1 VRLLEKQAILK
12 ADCIEQLF
20 RQWHEAYCQQNKKG
34 HHDILRSF
42 EIHVFPVIGSLPAEK
57 VSLHEW
63 LSLLEKHATVR
74 PGIAERILS
83 NAKQMLKWAVRRRLI
98 AASALAG
105 INAKEVFAMSAPR
118 ARKAAPLD
126 QKQAAALLAQ
136 AAVIADRLAA
146 LPGDE
151 AASEEGLRACR
162 DELVLI
168 RTCLMQV
175 LGREP

>member
-1 VRLLEKQAILK
+1 MAGRKKREAPVSYRPPEKLRGEFLARVR
-12 ADCIEQLF
+12 
-20 RQWHEAYCQQNKKG
+20 NSG
-34 HHDILRSF
+34 
-42 EIHVFPVIGSLPAEK
+42 
-57 VSLHEW
+57 
-63 LSLLEKHATVR
+63 LS
-74 PGIAERILS
+74 
-83 NAKQMLKWAVRRRLI
+83 
-98 AASALAG
+98 
-105 INAKEVFAMSAPR
+105 INAFITKAVFAMSAPR

-151 AASEEGLRACR
+151 SASEEGLRACR